1 MSAMDEKVSYWAD
14 IAKYDLETAEAM
26 LTTGRYLYVGFM
38 CHQAI
43 EKILKAHYQLMK
55 GKMPPKTH
63 NLLFLFEETDLIA
76 LCDDSQIQFLNTLNP
91 MNVEARYPE
100 YKEGLAAFLTCE
112 RAQAVLKTTKELYQ
126 WIVKRLTERQGS
138 T

>member
-1 MSAMDEKVSYWAD
+1 MDEKIRYWLD
-14 IAKYDLETAEAM
+14 IAEYDLETAEAM
-26 LTTGRYLYVGFM
+26 LQTGRYLYVGFM
-38 CHQAI
+38 CHQVI

-63 NLLFLFEETDLIA
+63 NLLFLFEETDLMA
-76 LCDDSQIQFLNTLNP
+76 LCDDRQIQFLNTLNP

-100 YKEGLAAFLTCE
+100 YKEGLAAFLTCD
-112 RAQAVLKTTKELYQ
+112 RAQDILKKTKELYQ
-126 WIVKRLTERQGS
+126 WIAKRLTERQES

>member
-1 MSAMDEKVSYWAD
+1 MDGKVSYWVD
-14 IAKYDLETAEAM
+14 IAGYDLDTAEAM
-26 LTTGRYLYVGFM
+26 LKTGRYLYVGFM

-63 NLLFLFEETDLIA
+63 NLLFLFDETDLMV
-76 LCDDSQIQFLNTLNP
+76 LCDDHQIQFLNTLNP

-100 YKEGLAAFLTCE
+100 YKEGLASFLTCE
-112 RAQAVLKTTKELYQ
+112 RAQAVYETTKELYQ
-126 WIVKRLTERQGS
+126 WIAKRLTERQGS